1 MKKPTMVPPPSH
13 RDFGV
18 TLRTQKPRSTW
29 PPNLLREVFLR
40 YLSFPDASA
49 GSWSGLLSSV
59 RSSSGSSDRS
69 LEQPSWMTWV
79 LSYQCLNIFRKIC
92 WFSLSNSG
100 YIKLHIYFIV
110 SYDCNKYS
118 ESLTTQM
125 ILLQIQLLEAFMH
138 LSICKVCEGY
148 ASLWNQNQL
157 NSSNKFRTY

>member
-1 MKKPTMVPPPSH
+1 MKKPTMVPPASH

-29 PPNLLREVFLR
+29 PPNASLREVFLR

-92 WFSLSNSG
+92 WFALSNSS
-100 YIKLHIYFIV
+100 YIKLQVTYLFYSFIWLQQIFRIPDN
-110 SYDCNKYS
+110 SNDSSTNPNS
-118 ESLTTQM
+118 GSLYAPVD
-125 ILLQIQLLEAFMH
+125 LQ
-138 LSICKVCEGY
+138 
-148 ASLWNQNQL
+148 SLWRL
-157 NSSNKFRTY
+157 CKFMKPKPVK